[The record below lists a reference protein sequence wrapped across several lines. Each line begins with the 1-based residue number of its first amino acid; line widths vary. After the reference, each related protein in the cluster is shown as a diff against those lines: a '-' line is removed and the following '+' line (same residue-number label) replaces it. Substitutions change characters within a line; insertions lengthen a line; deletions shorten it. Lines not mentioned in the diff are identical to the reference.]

1 MSVQSVNI
9 TFTTGNIMTKFASF
23 IDRSG
28 AIILINIERIRAIK
42 SMFQDPEH
50 SVIMFSSKDD
60 YEIVQ
65 GSLESTLGTI
75 QKAQL

>member
-1 MSVQSVNI
+1 VASQQI
-9 TFTTGNIMTKFASF
+9 IQQPGNIMTKFASF

-28 AIILINIERIRAIK
+28 GIILVNIDRIRAIK
-42 SMFQDPEH
+42 AMYQDPEH

-65 GSLESTLGTI
+65 GNLESTLGTI
-75 QKAQL
+75 QKAQI

>member
-1 MSVQSVNI
+1 
-9 TFTTGNIMTKFASF
+9 MTKFASF

-42 SMFQDPEH
+42 SMYQDPEH
-50 SVIMFSSKDD
+50 TVVMFNSKDD

-65 GSLESTLGTI
+65 GTLESTLGTI

>member
-1 MSVQSVNI
+1 
-9 TFTTGNIMTKFASF
+9 MTKFASF